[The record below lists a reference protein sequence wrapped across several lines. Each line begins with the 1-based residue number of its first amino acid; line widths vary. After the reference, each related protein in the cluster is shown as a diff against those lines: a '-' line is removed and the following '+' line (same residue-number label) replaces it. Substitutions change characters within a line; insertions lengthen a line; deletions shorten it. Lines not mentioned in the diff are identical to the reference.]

1 MRAVTASGSIAE
13 FLFEHFGGS
22 GCSEAFETHH
32 FVTTAHHGPES
43 GGKTACQAEL
53 RHSGRKY
60 TFAILR
66 SLLSEKTC
74 GGNRHHAGPD
84 TLCLESLGCMHKQ
97 SDIAA
102 VGNEHYVGIFSRND
116 HITAVCRLS
125 LPASRG
131 GSRRE
136 DPRDS
141 DARR

>member
-1 MRAVTASGSIAE
+1 MRAEDGFGSIAE

-66 SLLSEKTC
+66 SLPPKRPAEGT
-74 GGNRHHAGPD
+74 D
-84 TLCLESLGCMHKQ
+84 TT
-97 SDIAA
+97 
-102 VGNEHYVGIFSRND
+102 R
-116 HITAVCRLS
+116 
-125 LPASRG
+125 P
-131 GSRRE
+131 
-136 DPRDS
+136 
-141 DARR
+141 